1 MAGIYIHIPF
11 CRSKCGYCDFFSV
24 ASLKQKQP
32 VVDAIIREVSQTRD
46 YLRGD
51 SIRTIYFG
59 GGTPSLLDLQELSG
73 ILEEISRHHNIVSD
87 CEITIE
93 ANPDDVDRRSLADY
107 RAMGAGRISM
117 GIQSFHASDLQYL
130 DRRHDRRQGEEA
142 LALVA
147 GAGFS
152 SFNIDLIYGIP
163 GQTPEMLEY
172 NIRRCVEHG
181 TPHLSCYSLTV
192 EPRTALNLDIG
203 KGRKAA
209 PTEEVF
215 REHFTL
221 VHEALTA
228 HGYLHYEISNFAMP
242 GHFARHNLSYWK
254 SGKYLGLGPS
264 AHSYNGT
271 SRRWNHSSLKLYVE
285 GIAEGSA
292 LAGEETLSA
301 TDRCNEMIM
310 TSLRTMWGLSLEEL
324 EREFGRVVAASVRS
338 SAAQPAEQGLVSEEG
353 GVLLLT
359 AEGQLLS
366 DSVIAS
372 LFTEPARHGP
382 AQP

>member
-32 VVDAIIREVSQTRD
+32 VVDAIIREVSQTSD
-46 YLRGD
+46 YLRGE
-51 SIRTIYFG
+51 SIRTLYFG

-73 ILEEISRHHNIVSD
+73 ILEEISRNHHIDSD

-93 ANPDDVDRRSLADY
+93 ANPDDFSRQKLADY
-107 RAMGAGRISM
+107 KALGLGRISL

-130 DRRHDRRQGEEA
+130 DRRHDMQQAEEA

-152 SFNIDLIYGIP
+152 SFNIDLIYSIP
-163 GQTPEMLEY
+163 GQTPKMLDY

-209 PTEEVF
+209 PAEEAF
-215 REHFTL
+215 REHFIF
-221 VHEALTA
+221 VDEALTA

-242 GHFARHNLSYWK
+242 GHFARHNLSYWR
-254 SGKYLGLGPS
+254 SGNYLGLGPS
-264 AHSYNGT
+264 AHSFNGT

-292 LAGEETLSA
+292 PAGEEKLSA

-310 TSLRTMWGLSLEEL
+310 TRLRTMWGLSLEEV
-324 EREFGRVVAASVRS
+324 EREFGRETAASIRS
-338 SAAQPAEQGLVSEEG
+338 SAAQPVEQGLIIQEG
-353 GVLLLT
+353 DVLLLT

-366 DSVIAS
+366 DSVISS